1 MDDRWIGTGAAAKLL
16 NISRQAL
23 LKKVGVL
30 EFDRVARREPNGR
43 WKFDSRR
50 LGFVYDGVTNLR
62 VDSPRFAVTRPQQVD
77 DDLPRAPGVGG
88 SDWPSDAQLRG
99 IIHG

>member
-1 MDDRWIGTGAAAKLL
+1 MEDRWIGTGAAAKLL

-30 EFDRVARREPNGR
+30 EFDKVARREPNGR
-43 WKFDSRR
+43 WKFDARR
-50 LGFVYDGVTNLR
+50 LNFVYDGVTNLR
-62 VDSPRFAVTRPQQVD
+62 SDSPRLAVTHPQRVED
-77 DDLPRAPGVGG
+77 GRSRVPGGGG
-88 SDWPSDAQLRG
+88 SDWPSDAQLQR